1 MSFMWNSCKQLV
13 LLELSIYHVLL
24 QYAYICKDRQFY
36 HEAICSGEYIPR
48 MPARVT
54 QITFINGHIEILS
67 GITMANLTKSRI
79 TKLNFTSNGIQKIE
93 TDAFSHMTT
102 MVQLDICKESIL
114 KPIDIRN
121 ALKNINPNRL
131 RSISFAN
138 NAWTELPIDMFVSL
152 LNRKSKNIVL
162 TGNTFNVLNLSIFSK
177 VEKLIKLKLQQNQ
190 IRTVSFGY
198 LSNVQRLDLGYNDIS
213 DIPSFCFHDTSNSKM
228 PNLTYLSLAFN
239 SLKNIRPLRC
249 LPRLTEL
256 RLEQNLLKRI
266 QTNTFAYLSSLNKL
280 YLMAVGGKNLET
292 LEKGAFNSTSLIHL
306 SLRDCNFHFEK
317 LNHSALAD
325 LFSNCRN
332 LQHLDLAQN
341 VINPGRIL
349 LGPLLYPLEKLKYL
363 NLELTKLT
371 YLPNQVFSKMSL
383 LETLSMNSNK
393 IYGWDEAK
401 IFDNVSSLQELDVSN
416 NYIKVINKSSIPPQL
431 LSSLRRIN
439 LATNQF
445 SCTCHQMWFV
455 NWLRSS
461 KIDIVNYPKRY
472 RCVQPPALN
481 GMQLKDYKPTIESC
495 TLWNPLFTIAIS
507 MSVFGFIIIVSIT
520 VFVRCYTNLKNY
532 IYLLKVSRRQRQ
544 GYLPLDNS
552 EDYEYHAFVVYC
564 DANRLWVHNEF
575 VKKLENEEG
584 LKLCI
589 HHRDFA
595 VGETIIG
602 NVDTLLKKS
611 WKVVVIMSNAF
622 AKSEWCQ
629 WEVDIV
635 QERRRRQGREVL
647 LLIMLENI
655 NSKNMTSPLRN
666 LLDSTPHLKYR
677 TGMGEELFWKAVT
690 EGLRKPIGQ
699 PPISVL

>member
-1 MSFMWNSCKQLV
+1 MQFMQTTSVGGIVDSPCPS
-13 LLELSIYHVLL
+13 SICTC
-24 QYAYICKDRQFY
+24 QDF
-36 HEAICSGEYIPR
+36 EAICSGEYIPR
-48 MPARVT
+48 MPARVK
-54 QITFINGHIEILS
+54 QITFMNGQIKILS
-67 GITMANLTKSRI
+67 GITMANLTNSNVTR
-79 TKLNFTSNGIQKIE
+79 LNFTNNGIQEMK
-93 TDAFSHMTT
+93 TDAFLHMTT
-102 MVQLDICKESIL
+102 MIQLSICEESAL
-114 KPIDIRN
+114 NPIDVRN
-121 ALKNINPNRL
+121 ALKNISPNQL
-131 RSISFAN
+131 RRISFTD
-138 NAWTELPIDMFVSL
+138 NAWKEVPIDMFDSL
-152 LNRKSKNIVL
+152 QNRKSKIIAL
-162 TGNTFNVLNLSIFSK
+162 TGNNFNVFNLSTFSN
-177 VEKLIKLKLQQNQ
+177 VEKLIKLNLQQNQ
-190 IRTVSFGY
+190 IRTVILGY

-213 DIPSFCFHDTSNSKM
+213 DIPSFCFHNTSNSKM
-228 PNLTYLSLAFN
+228 PNLAFLSLAFN
-239 SLKNIRPLRC
+239 SLKNLRPVRC
-249 LPRLTEL
+249 LPRLKEL
-256 RLEQNLLKRI
+256 RLEQNSLKRI
-266 QTNTFAYLSSLNKL
+266 QTNTFAYLNSLTKL
-280 YLMAVGGKNLET
+280 YLMAVGGKNLDT
-292 LEKGAFNSTSLIHL
+292 LEKGAFNSTSLRHL
-306 SLRDCNFHFEK
+306 SLRDCNFHFDK
-317 LNHSALAD
+317 LNLSALAD
-325 LFSNCRN
+325 LFSNCKN

-341 VINPGRIL
+341 DINPGRIL
-349 LGPLLYPLEKLKYL
+349 LGPMLFPLERLIYL

-383 LETLSMNSNK
+383 LETLSINSNK
-393 IYGWDEAK
+393 IYGWDEAR
-401 IFDNVSSLQELDVSN
+401 IFDNVTTLQELDVSN
-416 NYIKVINKSSIPPQL
+416 NYIKVVNKSSIPPQL

-455 NWLRSS
+455 NWLRST

-481 GMQLKDYKPTIESC
+481 GVQLKDYKPTVESC
-495 TLWNPLFTIAIS
+495 TPWNPLFTIAIS

-532 IYLLKVSRRQRQ
+532 IYLLKVSRRRRQ
-544 GYLPLDNS
+544 GYLPIDNS

-564 DANRLWVHNEF
+564 DSNRLWVHNEF

-584 LKLCI
+584 FKLCI

-655 NSKNMTSPLRN
+655 NSKNMTSPLRT
-666 LLDSTPHLKYR
+666 LLDSTPHLKYKK
-677 TGMGEELFWKAVT
+677 GMGEELFWKAIT